1 MPVCKEWFKNCVSLI
16 ILIFIRATTK
26 KIETRK
32 MENGKW
38 KMENGK
44 WKKEKEKENMYISI
58 NKYMFTPE
66 IRGIYFPFYTRAR

>member
-1 MPVCKEWFKNCVSLI
+1 
-16 ILIFIRATTK
+16 
-26 KIETRK
+26 
-32 MENGKW
+32 
-38 KMENGK
+38 MENGK